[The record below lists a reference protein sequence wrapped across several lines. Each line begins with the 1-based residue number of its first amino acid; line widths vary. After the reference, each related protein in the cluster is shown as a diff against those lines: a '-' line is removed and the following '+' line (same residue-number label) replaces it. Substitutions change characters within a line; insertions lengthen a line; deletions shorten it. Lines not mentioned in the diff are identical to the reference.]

1 MDPSRKNKLSVL
13 KEKAVKMDY
22 LGIYL
27 LDAIVIL
34 LLMVYFKLVYKCKR
48 GVELSIEKLK
58 KTSKITLKENLKS
71 VEVLPQAP
79 GPIPW
84 PVIGNLAL
92 LGQYDVPFEGFSEI
106 AKTYGD
112 VYSLTLGT
120 TRCVIVNC
128 LDTMKEVLN
137 ENGLYFGGRPN
148 FEVRKG
154 AKNLKL
160 QWNNWKFIRRG
171 STGFSVV
178 IEIIVSSAMFS
189 Y

>member
-1 MDPSRKNKLSVL
+1 MLQKRTL
-13 KEKAVKMDY
+13 EMDY
-22 LGIYL
+22 LGVYL
-27 LDAIVIL
+27 LDAVVIL
-34 LLMVYFKLVYKCKR
+34 LLIIYFKLVYKCKR
-48 GVELSIEKLK
+48 GVELSIESLK
-58 KTSKITLKENLKS
+58 KASKITLRENLKS
-71 VEVLPQAP
+71 VEVLPQPP

-148 FEVRKG
+148 FEVRKRVE
-154 AKNLKL
+154 
-160 QWNNWKFIRRG
+160 KFD
-171 STGFSVV
+171 SQ
-178 IEIIVSSAMFS
+178 
-189 Y
+189 